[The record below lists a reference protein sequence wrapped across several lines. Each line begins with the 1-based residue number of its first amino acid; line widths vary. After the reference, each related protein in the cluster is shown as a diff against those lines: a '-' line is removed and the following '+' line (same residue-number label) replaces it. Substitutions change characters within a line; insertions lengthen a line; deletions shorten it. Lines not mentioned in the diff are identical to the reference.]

1 MMTPQMRTTRW
12 FLAGLAL
19 LALTAPAGAERIK
32 DITTIKGARGNPLW
46 GYGVVIG
53 LDGTGDNSTASRQA
67 LTNILRREGLVLDPD
82 DVSSDNI
89 ASVIVTAELGSFD
102 RRGSRLDVTV
112 STIGSASSLRGGT
125 LLMTELKGADG
136 QVYAVV
142 QQPVTVGGFSATGDA
157 SSVTSGHAT
166 VARIP
171 DGAIVEREE
180 IGEFVENDE
189 VTLLL
194 RNPDFA
200 TAERVAEAINAV
212 HTDAATAADAG
223 TVRVAVP
230 EAVTPKTLA
239 GFIRKIRGLDVKVDY
254 PARVVVNEKTGTVI
268 VGQNVRISEVAIS
281 HGNLSIVT
289 EEREEVSQPS
299 PFSRTG
305 TTEKTKKTDIRVI
318 EERSKLEV
326 IPRGASV
333 ADLAR
338 ALNSM
343 GLTPRDIIAIFQAL
357 KQAGALQ
364 AELKVM

>member
-1 MMTPQMRTTRW
+1 MRAHASTVRW
-12 FLAGLAL
+12 VLLSAATLL
-19 LALTAPAGAERIK
+19 LAASADAERIK

-46 GYGVVIG
+46 GYGVVVG
-53 LDGTGDNSTASRQA
+53 LDGTGDGSAVSRQA

-82 DVSSDNI
+82 DVSSKNI
-89 ASVIVTAELGSFD
+89 ASVMVTAELGPFD
-102 RRGSRLDVTV
+102 RRGGRLDVTV
-112 STIGSASSLRGGT
+112 STIGSAASLQGGT

-142 QQPVTVGGFSATGDA
+142 QKPVTVGGFSAAGEK
-157 SSVTSGHAT
+157 SSVTKGHVT

-180 IGEFVENDE
+180 VGEFVENDE
-189 VTLLL
+189 ITLLL
-194 RNPDFA
+194 RNPDF
-200 TAERVAEAINAV
+200 TTSERIADAVNAV
-212 HTDAATAADAG
+212 HPDAAAAIDAG
-223 TVRVAVP
+223 TVRVSVP
-230 EAVTPKTLA
+230 EDVTAKPLA
-239 GFIRKIRGLDVKVDY
+239 GFIRDIRALTVTVDY
-254 PARVVVNEKTGTVI
+254 PATVVINEKTGTVI
-268 VGQNVRISEVAIS
+268 VGRNVRLSSVAIS

-289 EEREEVSQPS
+289 EERERINQPA

-305 TTEKTKKTDIRVI
+305 TTARTQETDIRAMEQRADLQVM
-318 EERSKLEV
+318 
-326 IPRGASV
+326 PAGASV
-333 ADLAR
+333 AELAR